1 MLRQKPG
8 SRERR
13 GQKVR
18 MDNGFHSIQN
28 SCKKTF
34 AAGGF
39 FQAGGKMVLAFLFCS
54 LFAPLP
60 QAMATDEGVLFQ
72 EQLQKAD
79 TFIKNDRSLEAIES
93 LQEAIKLG
101 GTPRPPLTMRL
112 GLLYYDLGMLPEA
125 IAEGEKAVVQDPS
138 SKWYKYNLAKFYYA
152 DKQFAQA
159 EKQFTRLL
167 KQDPGFTLG
176 YSYLAEL
183 YCRQKE
189 YDMAWLSYQRAGRL
203 GFQSKQMLEK
213 LSPLSKKPS
222 EDFSAAAKNTFVI
235 RFFKAASET
244 EAMAMLEEISQGKLF
259 ENLEGDRNTGTSA
272 FGFINAY
279 ELPDSLGAAL
289 ENLQPYSPPIA
300 LKNGAEVLVVQRI
313 AAFDPLVW
321 RKAIATPQAA
331 RTATEPN
338 TSADPAAPGGG
349 EKSESRQNTEDE
361 GSEPAKIQLAAY
373 HALENWRN
381 AWQTGDV
388 KRYLA
393 AYSSHFIPPD
403 DMDMDTWKKKRTASL
418 TRPKFIR
425 VTIKDPVVELLTDH
439 HLLITFTQDFQSDRY
454 QDTVVKMLTLIKE
467 KGDWKISDE
476 RAAKGADL

>member
-1 MLRQKPG
+1 
-8 SRERR
+8 
-13 GQKVR
+13 
-18 MDNGFHSIQN
+18 MDYGFRSIKN

-39 FQAGGKMVLAFLFCS
+39 FQAGGKVVFAFLFWS
-54 LFAPLP
+54 LFTPLP
-60 QAMATDEGVLFQ
+60 QGMATDEGVLFQ
-72 EQLQKAD
+72 EQLQKAE
-79 TFIKNDRSLEAIES
+79 TFIKNGRSLEAIEP

-101 GTPRPPLTMRL
+101 GTPRPPLAMRL

-159 EKQFTRLL
+159 EKQFIRLL

-189 YDMAWLSYQRAGRL
+189 YDMAWLSYQRGGRL
-203 GFQSKQMLEK
+203 GFQGKQLQEK
-213 LSPLSKKPS
+213 LSPLSKKPD
-222 EDFSAAAKNTFVI
+222 EDFSAAAKNTFIV

-259 ENLEGDRNTGTSA
+259 ENLELEKVAGASA
-272 FGFINAY
+272 FGFINDY

-321 RKAIATPQAA
+321 RKAIAAPQTARAA
-331 RTATEPN
+331 AEPN
-338 TSADPAAPGGG
+338 TSADLTVPGER
-349 EKSESRQNTEDE
+349 EKRESRQDTKGE
-361 GSEPAKIQLAAY
+361 GGEPAEIHLAAY

-381 AWQTGDV
+381 AWQAGDV

-403 DMDMDTWKKKRTASL
+403 DMDLHTWKQKRISSL

>member
-1 MLRQKPG
+1 
-8 SRERR
+8 
-13 GQKVR
+13 
-18 MDNGFHSIQN
+18 MDNGFRSINN
-28 SCKKTF
+28 SCKKNLV
-34 AAGGF
+34 AHGF
-39 FQAGGKMVLAFLFCS
+39 FQAGGKMVFVFFFWS
-54 LFAPLP
+54 LFIPLP

-79 TFIKNDRSLEAIES
+79 NFVKSGRALEAIEP

-101 GTPRPPLTMRL
+101 GTPRPPLAMRL
-112 GLLYYDLGMLPEA
+112 GLLYYDLAMLPEA

-176 YSYLAEL
+176 YCYLAEL

-189 YDMAWLSYQRAGRL
+189 YDLAWLSYQRASRL
-203 GFQSKQMLEK
+203 GFQGKQMQEK

-222 EDFSAAAKNTFVI
+222 EDFSTAAKNTFVV

-244 EAMAMLEEISQGKLF
+244 EAMAILAEISQGKLF
-259 ENLEGDRNTGTSA
+259 ENLERERDAGASA
-272 FGFINAY
+272 FGFINDY
-279 ELPDSLGAAL
+279 ELPDALGAAL
-289 ENLQPYSPPIA
+289 ENLQPYAPPVA
-300 LKNGAEVLVVQRI
+300 VKNGTEVLVVQRI
-313 AAFDPLVW
+313 APFDPLVW
-321 RKAIATPQAA
+321 RKAIATPQPTAA
-331 RTATEPN
+331 AENKTRA
-338 TSADPAAPGGG
+338 GGAVPG
-349 EKSESRQNTEDE
+349 EKKDSKSRQEVEGEGTELAE
-361 GSEPAKIQLAAY
+361 TQLAAY
-373 HALENWRN
+373 HALENWKN
-381 AWQTGDV
+381 AWQAGDV

-403 DMDMDTWKKKRTASL
+403 DMDIDTWKKKRISSL

-454 QDTVVKMLTLIKE
+454 QDTVIKMLTLIKE
-467 KGDWKISDE
+467 NGDWKISDE
-476 RAAKGADL
+476 RSAKEADL